1 MKIVD
6 EIYIGG
12 TQVNY
17 YFVCKTKL
25 WLFSH
30 HIGMEKESDAV
41 KLGKLLHR
49 ETFRRDDK
57 DVQIGPIAID
67 VVRKGDLVEIREV
80 KKSDAF
86 EEAHKFQTLYYIYYL
101 QNLGIRAKAIISYPK
116 QRKTVSLELD
126 EDSER
131 ELEEILQNISAI
143 VEGPMP
149 EPRYRRVCRKCAYF
163 EFCFA

>member
-1 MKIVD
+1 MID
-6 EIYIGG
+6 EIYIKG

-67 VVRKGDLVEIREV
+67 VVRRGDFVEIREV
-80 KKSDAF
+80 KKSDRF
-86 EEAHKFQTLYYIYYL
+86 EEAHRFQTL
-101 QNLGIRAKAIISYPK
+101 
-116 QRKTVSLELD
+116 
-126 EDSER
+126 
-131 ELEEILQNISAI
+131 SA
-143 VEGPMP
+143 
-149 EPRYRRVCRKCAYF
+149 
-163 EFCFA
+163 

>member
-1 MKIVD
+1 MID

-41 KLGKLLHR
+41 KLGKLLHK
-49 ETFRRDDK
+49 ETFRRDNK
-57 DVQIGPIAID
+57 DIQIGPIAID
-67 VVRKGDLVEIREV
+67 VVRKGDFVEIREV
-80 KKSDAF
+80 KKSDTF
-86 EEAHKFQTLYYIYYL
+86 EEAHRFQTLYYIYYL
-101 QNLGIRAKAIISYPK
+101 QKLGIRAKAVISFPK
-116 QRKTVSLELD
+116 QRKTISLELD
-126 EDSER
+126 EGSER
-131 ELEEILQNISAI
+131 RLEEVLQNISKI
-143 VEGPMP
+143 VNGQMP